1 MVGPPVSRK
10 VFFLFF
16 FWNQLANWWLLN
28 TSVHVDVSLWVTPSL
43 SACKFWRKKKKKKK
57 LRPSDVLKKTFSYH
71 VVPPDFVSCLWAPF
85 DSVTL
90 SKGSQGKKKKTTTV
104 GVCGWGKKYLK
115 KKKKKLNKDICFQLR
130 CHHRRQH
137 LGLVT
142 PSARRWWRGGGGGG
156 GWGYLEVEEK
166 EMLSR
171 RLNEGRFTQNNDGW
185 TRGFT
190 ADVYLKRDGKYS
202 FGTEGVICR
211 YTYQPPHPSPH
222 TPPLQPLA
230 PTWGPRLSAPSPFY
244 SVWKGGNTW
253 GLICSTLWERPP
265 NGHRS
270 QEDSQQLE
278 F

>member
-1 MVGPPVSRK
+1 MYQKK
-10 VFFLFF
+10 VE
-16 FWNQLANWWLLN
+16 
-28 TSVHVDVSLWVTPSL
+28 P
-43 SACKFWRKKKKKKK
+43 
-57 LRPSDVLKKTFSYH
+57 RP
-71 VVPPDFVSCLWAPF
+71 
-85 DSVTL
+85 
-90 SKGSQGKKKKTTTV
+90 
-104 GVCGWGKKYLK
+104 
-115 KKKKKLNKDICFQLR
+115 NKDICFQLR

-142 PSARRWWRGGGGGG
+142 PSARWRWRGGGGGG

-211 YTYQPPHPSPH
+211 YTYHPPTPDHHRHHH
-222 TPPLQPLA
+222 TPTA
-230 PTWGPRLSAPSPFY
+230 TTGPHMRAAAICSIAFLFCLKGGEIREASSARLSESGRQTATDRRKIPTSWNFGGGENLGN
-244 SVWKGGNTW
+244 SAKQVDWK
-253 GLICSTLWERPP
+253 
-265 NGHRS
+265 
-270 QEDSQQLE
+270 QEK